1 MAEKKAPTINLL
13 PADDEVNG
21 AGSQADNVGK
31 TSVPLFLI
39 LRCHPFSNTP
49 GTRANP
55 KTELQKFILPFPESA
70 PTGLNVRY
78 NEELAKE
85 QGIVAKIFTETANL
99 ASNFLSLPGRIVKDS
114 FQSLSGVDLGR
125 RPMNVTELSFIK
137 AEKRQYNFNW
147 VFTSISKSQSDS
159 MVDACNKLTS
169 FSLPST
175 AARASVQGKGSG
187 LGQGGGSTRM
197 IMPPMWT
204 MGVGAKSN
212 GGTSIN
218 NEGLNERFLQNPKT
232 CFLTNVSVDRDSSS
246 LMSDKVIVDPRT
258 REQADTFMPVSFALS
273 LSFTEIDPLLR
284 DDVNGGL
291 ISRSELRAEQ
301 GSIV

>member
-1 MAEKKAPTINLL
+1 MAEKKEKIPTINLL
-13 PADDEVNG
+13 PTNDEVNG
-21 AGSQADNVGK
+21 AGSQAANVGK

-55 KTELQKFILPFPESA
+55 EKVLQKFILPFPESA
-70 PTGLNVRY
+70 PTGVNVRY

-85 QGIVAKIFTETANL
+85 QAIVAKIFTETGNL
-99 ASNFLSLPGRIVKDS
+99 ASNLLSLPGRIIKDQ

-125 RPMNVTELSFIK
+125 RPMDVTELSFIK

-159 MVDACNKLTS
+159 MVEACNKLTS

-175 AARASVQGKGSG
+175 AARGIVE
-187 LGQGGGSTRM
+187 GGGSTRM

-204 MGVGAKSN
+204 MGVATSSS
-212 GGTSIN
+212 GTVVN
-218 NEGLNERFLQNPKT
+218 NYFNNRNFLQHPKT
-232 CFLTNVSVDRDSSS
+232 CFLTNVSVDRDTSS
-246 LMSDKVIVDPRT
+246 LFAIDKSQGSGKG
-258 REQADTFMPVSFALS
+258 EFKFPVSFALS

-284 DDVNGGL
+284 DDANGEL
-291 ISRSELRAEQ
+291 KSRSEIRAMK
-301 GSIV
+301 